1 MRLGK
6 VRFEAK
12 YIAIQYFYENKHWSI
27 RWMCQQLDITR
38 AAYYKWLHREIPEAE
53 QENLLLAELIREYD
67 DRFSHILG
75 YRRMTLYINRLNNK
89 NYSKNRVHRVMKAIN
104 IHSVIRRKRKKYQSV
119 APETTA
125 ENILDRDFYAT
136 APNEK
141 WATDVTE
148 FKWYE
153 GPVVHK
159 LYLSAILDLY
169 DLYPVAWVVSSRN
182 DNKLVLDTF
191 AQAIRNNPDAKP
203 IFHSDRGFQYTSK
216 IFQNKLQAQG
226 MTQSMSRVGHCIDNG
241 PTENFWSIVKSEMY
255 YPNQFAD
262 EASLRKA
269 ITDYMAFYSTERM
282 QERFGGKTPAEVR
295 AEALVTDTPVQ
306 YPIPVNK
313 RIQKYKARYAA

>member
-12 YIAIQYFYENKHWSI
+12 YIAIQYFYENKGWSI
-27 RWMCQQLDITR
+27 RWMCEQLDITR
-38 AAYYKWLHREIPEAE
+38 AAYYKWLHRDIPAAE
-53 QENLLLAELIREYD
+53 RENILIAQLIREYD
-67 DRFSHILG
+67 DRFNHILG

-89 NYSKNRVHRVMKAIN
+89 QYGKNRIHRIMKVLN
-104 IHSVIRRKRKKYQSV
+104 IHSVIRRKRKKYQSST
-119 APETTA
+119 PETTA
-125 ENILDRDFYAT
+125 ENLLNRNFYAPG
-136 APNEK
+136 PNQK
-141 WATDVTE
+141 WSTDVTE

-159 LYLSAILDLY
+159 LYLSVILDLY
-169 DLYPVAWVVSSRN
+169 DLSPVAWVVSNRN

-191 AQAIRNNPDAKP
+191 AQAILNNPDAKP

-216 IFQNKLQAQG
+216 VFQRKLQEHG
-226 MTQSMSRVGHCIDNG
+226 MQQSMSRVGHCIDNG

-255 YPNQFAD
+255 YLNTFTD

-269 ITDYMAFYSTERM
+269 IADYMTFYSTERM
-282 QERFGGKTPAEVR
+282 QERFKGKTPAEVR
-295 AEALVTDTPVQ
+295 AEAMATDTPVQ
-306 YPIPVNK
+306 YPIPENK

>member
-6 VRFEAK
+6 VRFESK
-12 YIAIQYFYENKHWSI
+12 YIAIQYFYENTRWNI
-27 RWMCQQLDITR
+27 RWMCQQLGITR
-38 AAYYKWLHREIPEAE
+38 AAYYKWLHREIPEDE
-53 QENLLLAELIREYD
+53 QENILLAQLIREYD
-67 DRFSHILG
+67 DRFNHILG

-89 NYSKNRVHRVMKAIN
+89 HYSKNRIHRIMKVVN
-104 IHSVIRRKRKKYQSV
+104 IHSVIRRKRKKYQSS

-125 ENILDRDFYAT
+125 ENVLNRDFFAK

-159 LYLSAILDLY
+159 IYLSAILDLY
-169 DLYPVAWVVSSRN
+169 DLSPVSWVISRRN

-191 AQAIRNNPDAKP
+191 AKAIQANPDAKP

-216 IFQNKLQAQG
+216 IFQDKLRKQG

-255 YPNQFAD
+255 YLDTIAD
-262 EASLRKA
+262 ETSLRNA
-269 ITDYMAFYSTERM
+269 IADYMSFYSTVRI
-282 QERFGGKTPAEVR
+282 QERFNGKTPAEVR
-295 AEALVTDTPVQ
+295 AEALATDSPVQ

-313 RIQKYKARYAA
+313 RIQKYKDRYAT

>member
-6 VRFEAK
+6 VRFESK
-12 YIAIQYFYENKHWSI
+12 YIAIQYFYENKGWSI
-27 RWMCQQLDITR
+27 RWMCQQLGITR

-53 QENLLLAELIREYD
+53 QENILLAQLIREYD
-67 DRFSHILG
+67 DRFNHILG

-89 NYSKNRVHRVMKAIN
+89 HYSKNRVRRIMKQLN
-104 IHSVIRRKRKKYQSV
+104 IHSVIRRKRKKYQHSV
-119 APETTA
+119 PEATA
-125 ENILDRDFYAT
+125 DNILNRDFWAK

-148 FKWYE
+148 FKWYD

-169 DLYPVAWVVSSRN
+169 DLFPVSWVVSRRN

-191 AQAIRNNPDAKP
+191 EQAIRANPDANP
-203 IFHSDRGFQYTSK
+203 VFHSDRGFQYTSK
-216 IFQNKLQAQG
+216 IFQNKLKAQG
-226 MTQSMSRVGHCIDNG
+226 MQQSMSRVGHCLDNA
-241 PTENFWSIVKSEMY
+241 PTEGFWGIVKSEMY
-255 YPNQFAD
+255 YLNTFTD
-262 EASLRKA
+262 EDSLRDA
-269 ITDYMAFYSTERM
+269 IAAYMTFYSTERM

-295 AEALVTDTPVQ
+295 AEALATDTPAQ

-313 RIQKYKARYAA
+313 RIQKYKARYVA